1 MSLHPVLQAVTDRIR
16 SRSAPLRTAYLARLE
31 KARAKGPIRQALGCT
46 NLAHGYAAAPAG
58 DKIMLRE
65 LRRPNLAIVS
75 SYNDML
81 SAHQPFERFPA
92 LLKQAARGA
101 GATAQF
107 AGGVPAMCDGVTQGE
122 PGMELSLFS
131 RDVIA
136 MSTAV
141 ALSHNMFDAALC
153 LGICDKIV
161 PGLLIGALQ
170 FSHLPTIFVPGGP
183 MPSGISNDEKARV
196 RQRFAKGE
204 VGRAAL
210 LESEEKSY
218 HSAGTCT
225 FFGTA
230 NSNQMLMEVMGLH
243 LPGAAFVNPGTPLRD
258 ALTAAA
264 ARRAVEIG
272 AEGNEYTPIG
282 HVVDERAIANAIV
295 GLLATGG
302 STNHTIHL
310 VAIARAAGIVINW
323 DDFRDLS
330 DVVPLL
336 ARVYPNGKADVN
348 HFHAAGGMGYV
359 IGELLD
365 AGLLHGDT
373 LTVAGAGGLA
383 RYSQQPHLD
392 EAGRLAWRDVSRS
405 DPDTSVLSP
414 ASAPFSSDGGLK
426 LLGGNLGRAVIK
438 TSAVKPEHRVVQA
451 PARVFDT
458 QEAVMAAFDRGELH
472 CDFVAVVRFQG
483 PRANG
488 MPELHKLTPLLGVLQ
503 DQGFRVALVTDGR
516 MSGASGKVP
525 AAIHVTPECLAGG
538 PLARVRD
545 GDMLVLDSE
554 RGVLE
559 ARVDAA
565 EWLAREPA
573 VADLEESR
581 HGMGRDL
588 FAAFRANALGAEEGA
603 ITFQAAEPAGATGGS
618 HDAPVHGHFVF
629 AEGVEA

>member
-1 MSLHPVLQAVTDRIR
+1 MSLHPTLAVVTDRIR
-16 SRSAPLRTAYLARLE
+16 VRSAATRADYLARLE
-31 KARAKGPIRQALGCT
+31 AARSKGPIRNALGCT
-46 NLAHGYAAAPAG
+46 NLAHGFAAAPSG

-65 LRRPNLAIVS
+65 SRRPNVAIVS

-81 SAHQPFERFPA
+81 SAHQPFERFPEII
-92 LLKQAARGA
+92 KRTAREA

-136 MSTAV
+136 LATAV
-141 ALSHNMFDAALC
+141 ALSHNMFDAVLC
-153 LGICDKIV
+153 LGVCDKIV

-170 FSHLPTIFVPGGP
+170 FGHLPTLFVPGGP

-196 RQRFAKGE
+196 RQRYAKGE
-204 VGRAAL
+204 VGRDAL

-218 HSAGTCT
+218 HGAGTCT
-225 FFGTA
+225 FYGTA

-243 LPGAAFVNPGTPLRD
+243 LPGAAFVNPNTPLRD

-264 ARRAVEIG
+264 ATRAVAITALG
-272 AEGNEYTPIG
+272 AEYTPIG
-282 HVVDERAIANAIV
+282 RVVDERAVVNGIV

-330 DVVPLL
+330 DVVPLV

-348 HFHAAGGMGYV
+348 QFHAAGGMGYV
-359 IGELLD
+359 IGQLLD
-365 AGLLHGDT
+365 AKLLHGDVTTVVGEGGLHRYRQEPALHNGT
-373 LTVAGAGGLA
+373 LTWHAAP
-383 RYSQQPHLD
+383 S
-392 EAGRLAWRDVSRS
+392 ESRDA
-405 DPDTSVLSP
+405 SVLAP
-414 ASAPFSSDGGLK
+414 ASAPFSADGGLK
-426 LLGGNLGRAVIK
+426 LLVGNLGRAIIK
-438 TSAVKPEHRVVQA
+438 TSAVKAEHRVVRA
-451 PARVFDT
+451 PAIVFDN
-458 QEAVMAAFDRGELH
+458 QEAVMAAFDRGELQR
-472 CDFVAVVRFQG
+472 DFVAVVRYQG

-503 DQGFRVALVTDGR
+503 DQGFHVALVTDGR

-538 PLARVRD
+538 ALARVRS
-545 GDMLVLDSE
+545 GDMIVIDGNQ
-554 RGVLE
+554 GVLQAQVADAQWQ
-559 ARVDAA
+559 ARQP
-565 EWLAREPA
+565 E
-573 VADLEESR
+573 VADLSDYH
-581 HGMGRDL
+581 HGMGREL
-588 FAAFRANALGAEEGA
+588 FAAFRANALGAEQGA
-603 ITFQAAEPAGATGGS
+603 VTFNASEPQGTRAAS
-618 HDAPVHGHFVF
+618 PVHQVHDHFVF
-629 AEGVEA
+629 TPESAA